1 MSNQLKVMPLKTI
14 PAKEYFPELS
24 EYANFSATG
33 GIYGMKKLYYG
44 KYALLVKCGA
54 YIYNVSSNPHIYH
67 NIAK

>member
-1 MSNQLKVMPLKTI
+1 MTLKVLPLKTI
-14 PAKEYFPELS
+14 PAKEYIAELS

-33 GIYGMKKLYYG
+33 SIAGMRKVYG
-44 KYALLVKCGA
+44 KFALLVKCGA

>member
-1 MSNQLKVMPLKTI
+1 MSKLKRMKTKTI
-14 PAKEYFPELS
+14 PAAEYFPELS
-24 EYANFSATG
+24 EYANFSASGSTR
-33 GIYGMKKLYYG
+33 GMKDKYYG